1 MDTIITAAF
10 FSFISTI
17 IGYFVGIRKNNA
29 EISNIEIKN
38 IKEVITIYTETIQ
51 ELKNEVG
58 ELKEEIKEYKSCISK
73 LENELHQFKT
83 DMKKPNTSFG
93 GSTL

>member
-58 ELKEEIKEYKSCISK
+58 ELKEEII
-73 LENELHQFKT
+73 L
-83 DMKKPNTSFG
+83 DVRP
-93 GSTL
+93 STLHSFITSRKTLTLPV